1 MKEYKNTITD
11 SHGHENTML
20 FERVTGSR
28 LYGTNY
34 ELGEHPFWD
43 DYESDW
49 DFRGVYVVDP
59 EIKIMMPP
67 FNKYDPHIT
76 IEGIDSENYE
86 LEKFMFESMRNNPNY
101 MDLLFANNNSL
112 IGINDSARI
121 LLDNKD
127 LFLSNKIAKS
137 FNGFAQSQMSRIKG
151 HKVWL
156 TKFPEIYQVQEL
168 ITEAYMNNDISR
180 EDIAFNFSGKLR
192 DQIVKD
198 SNFYK
203 PKFVNISFKEML
215 KKYFSDVDYDIY
227 KYMKPYALDYIT
239 LYDFLGNKI
248 QKNESNIS
256 FLENEA
262 TFKKKNESLYFIY
275 GNGKGVFLDSRAIH
289 TNLPVKANEKNKVE
303 MIMTIDYNNFKS
315 KKDYINSLWEW
326 KVKRNG
332 RRADLERRFG
342 YDVKHAMHTYR
353 LLDGAID
360 TFENGTYTPEL
371 SEKRLEEAFDILSGK
386 YTYEHVVK
394 EAETKTQ
401 TLLGFAKKGIF
412 KEEPDS
418 KLLNE
423 IYLEVVRAN
432 SKS

>member
-11 SHGHENTML
+11 SYGHENTML

-34 ELGEHPFWD
+34 RLGEHPFWE

-49 DFRGVYVVDP
+49 DFRGVYIINP

-67 FNKYDPHIT
+67 FNQYDAHIS
-76 IEGIDSENYE
+76 IEDIDSENYE
-86 LEKFMFESMRNNPNY
+86 LEKFMSESMKNNPNY

-112 IGINDSARI
+112 IGVNESVRI
-121 LLDNKD
+121 LLDNKN

-137 FNGFAQSQMSRIKG
+137 FNGFAQSQLSRIKG
-151 HKVWL
+151 HKAWL
-156 TKFPEIYQVQEL
+156 TKFPEIYKVQEA

-192 DQIVKD
+192 DQIIKD

-203 PKFVNISFKEML
+203 PKFINISFKEMIQ
-215 KKYFSDVDYDIY
+215 KYFGNVDYDIY

-248 QKNESNIS
+248 QKNENNIS

-289 TNLPVKANEKNKVE
+289 TNLPVKANENSKVE

-315 KKDYINSLWEW
+315 HKDYINSLWEW
-326 KVKRNG
+326 RVKRNG
-332 RRADLERRFG
+332 RRADLEKRFG

-353 LLDGAID
+353 LLDGAIE
-360 TFENGTYTPEL
+360 TFKNGTYTPEL
-371 SEKRLEEAFDILSGK
+371 SEERLQEAFDILSGK
-386 YTYEHVVK
+386 YTYEQIIK
-394 EAETKTQ
+394 EAEIKTQ
-401 TLLGFAKKGIF
+401 TILGFTKKGIF
-412 KEEPDS
+412 KDEPDT
-418 KLLNE
+418 KQLNE
-423 IYLEVVRAN
+423 IYLDIVRSN